1 MNLTGRLPDLPI
13 VPYLEEI
20 SALLLSS
27 KSRCLILSAETAAG
41 KSTVV
46 PLYLLDRFPGKIAV
60 LEPRRLA
67 AYAIADRIS
76 STLRERPG
84 DTVGYR
90 MRFDTRVGSNTRIE
104 LMTEAVLVH
113 MIQQDPFLAG
123 YSVVVLDEFHERSV
137 NADLALALLR
147 ETMNLRND
155 LYLIIMSATI
165 DTERIGTELDAPSMK
180 VPGRQYPVDIEYLS
194 PEANIPVHAA
204 ASRAI
209 RSIVSS
215 DTRIPHINASI
226 LVFLPGIAEI
236 RKTREALRD
245 VDNIFVLHSSVPFE
259 EQKAVLSESQGVD
272 RPLRIILSSSI
283 AETSLTVPDV
293 ACVVDSG
300 LSRISR
306 FDPRTGMTRLV
317 TERESSFSAK
327 QRAGRAGR
335 TGPGICF
342 RLWSEHDSRIL
353 ESSPEITRCDLVPLV
368 LECAVWGVRNADS
381 LLWIDR
387 PNPGAWEAACELLKA
402 MGALDSAG
410 GVTRT
415 GRLIAGLGVHPR
427 IAAVAL
433 AGAVDLAVR
442 HAGTLE
448 SPADVEYI
456 RRDLRRRLSKAGIP
470 APPGGSESP
479 AALLAGFP
487 DRLARH
493 QGDGLY
499 RFASGRVASINRQ
512 FRENAPR
519 FSEWIVATDADSG
532 EREGLIREFEAL
544 SDTDAEAWLSGR
556 VDTARTVSLS
566 GKGRID
572 ERKPILNEKT
582 VYGKIIVS
590 ERNARP
596 EPEEA
601 AQAVCEAIL
610 IEGQGILP
618 WSRASL
624 DFFARAC
631 YRNMRTG
638 KLPIRALEEN
648 LQEWLVPFLPADGIL
663 TEALFLEALRWKF
676 DGQAVDRDV
685 PKQIVLENG
694 IVRPL
699 LWEEIT
705 PDKGPEPVLE
715 TRIQD
720 LYGCASTPLILGE
733 PVLIRMLSPARR
745 PVQITRDLNG
755 FWKSSWKEVRK
766 EMKGRY
772 PKHDWPEDPSK

>member
-1 MNLTGRLPDLPI
+1 VNLTGRLPDLPI

-113 MIQQDPFLAG
+113 MIQEDPFLSG

-215 DTRIPHINASI
+215 DTRIPRINASI

-245 VDNIFVLHSSVPFE
+245 MDNIFVLHSSVPFE

-300 LSRISR
+300 L
-306 FDPRTGMTRLV
+306 
-317 TERESSFSAK
+317 
-327 QRAGRAGR
+327 
-335 TGPGICF
+335 
-342 RLWSEHDSRIL
+342 
-353 ESSPEITRCDLVPLV
+353 
-368 LECAVWGVRNADS
+368 
-381 LLWIDR
+381 
-387 PNPGAWEAACELLKA
+387 
-402 MGALDSAG
+402 
-410 GVTRT
+410 
-415 GRLIAGLGVHPR
+415 
-427 IAAVAL
+427 
-433 AGAVDLAVR
+433 
-442 HAGTLE
+442 
-448 SPADVEYI
+448 
-456 RRDLRRRLSKAGIP
+456 
-470 APPGGSESP
+470 
-479 AALLAGFP
+479 
-487 DRLARH
+487 
-493 QGDGLY
+493 
-499 RFASGRVASINRQ
+499 
-512 FRENAPR
+512 
-519 FSEWIVATDADSG
+519 
-532 EREGLIREFEAL
+532 
-544 SDTDAEAWLSGR
+544 
-556 VDTARTVSLS
+556 
-566 GKGRID
+566 
-572 ERKPILNEKT
+572 
-582 VYGKIIVS
+582 
-590 ERNARP
+590 
-596 EPEEA
+596 
-601 AQAVCEAIL
+601 
-610 IEGQGILP
+610 
-618 WSRASL
+618 
-624 DFFARAC
+624 
-631 YRNMRTG
+631 
-638 KLPIRALEEN
+638 
-648 LQEWLVPFLPADGIL
+648 
-663 TEALFLEALRWKF
+663 
-676 DGQAVDRDV
+676 
-685 PKQIVLENG
+685 
-694 IVRPL
+694 
-699 LWEEIT
+699 
-705 PDKGPEPVLE
+705 
-715 TRIQD
+715 
-720 LYGCASTPLILGE
+720 
-733 PVLIRMLSPARR
+733 
-745 PVQITRDLNG
+745 
-755 FWKSSWKEVRK
+755 
-766 EMKGRY
+766 
-772 PKHDWPEDPSK
+772 